1 MIAASSPKVQVIA
14 SDGAQPGDLVRFDYN
29 GVEYDVVVPDGVFA
43 GMRFMADVAPP
54 STKHLLQD
62 TQQAA
67 LIQELMTKKKLSK
80 VGHVPLDVRN
90 D

>member
-1 MIAASSPKVQVIA
+1 
-14 SDGAQPGDLVRFDYN
+14 
-29 GVEYDVVVPDGVFA
+29 
-43 GMRFMADVAPP
+43 MADVAPP

-67 LIQELMTKKKLSK
+67 LIQELMNKKKLSK